1 MGDSTGGAKSGDKGG
16 KAEKAAVDESLE
28 KFKSLQ
34 SDQDKALDA
43 LFEKDNL
50 FQKATGKTFEDTQK
64 SGYAQG
70 YQQFQREREERDAQ
84 KTLAQLTE
92 EAALPGQK
100 FSYYKDKIFA
110 MEDAIRANPNLT
122 NFQKVTQID
131 KLRTQIGLGSG
142 RFEAN
147 KNYGLGERIAGAGM
161 SALQQA
167 TKSTPI
173 TEADFANLTPN
184 QQQQAA
190 MMMSRYKAPVVLTRD
205 GQIQSTGGFKDTF
218 SDIGRGLGSLG
229 EKAFSGDIGFMGA
242 VKNMFAGD
250 QGPVEP
256 IDYLQSDYAD
266 YFATPRYLDTEYG
279 YSPTGDYLGIA
290 GTPTGMQLENM
301 FLAQNTGGGN
311 DVVVSEPAA
320 EDTTTTEQVP
330 YVAGYDPNLPASIVY
345 PNLGGNLVSY
355 EDIINRIG

>member
-1 MGDSTGGAKSGDKGG
+1 MGDSTGGAKSGDK
-16 KAEKAAVDESLE
+16 AEKEIRSQ
-28 KFKSLQ
+28 KT
-34 SDQDKALDA
+34 DQDKALDA
-43 LFEKDNL
+43 LFAKDNA
-50 FQKATGKTFEDTQK
+50 FEKATGRTFEEIQK
-64 SGYAQG
+64 QG
-70 YQQFQREREERDAQ
+70 FSDYREREQRKSEQ
-84 KTLAQLTE
+84 TLADLTK

-100 FSYYKDKIFA
+100 FSYYKDKVFA

-131 KLRTQIGLGSG
+131 KLRSQIGLGSG
-142 RFEAN
+142 NYEPNR
-147 KNYGLGERIAGAGM
+147 NYGLGERIAGAGM

-205 GQIQSTGGFKDTF
+205 GQIQSTGGFKDVF
-218 SDIGRGLGSLG
+218 SDIGRGLGSFA
-229 EKAFSGDIGFMGA
+229 KSAMSGDIGLTGFI
-242 VKNMFAGD
+242 KNMFAGD

-256 IDYLQSDYAD
+256 IDYLQSNYAD
-266 YFATPRYLDTEYG
+266 YFAPSRSFDEQFS

-311 DVVVSEPAA
+311 NVVVPEPAA
-320 EDTTTTEQVP
+320 DDATTTEQVP

>member
-1 MGDSTGGAKSGDKGG
+1 MGDKTGGAKSGDK
-16 KAEKAAVDESLE
+16 AEKNI
-28 KFKSLQ
+28 Q
-34 SDQDKALDA
+34 SQKTDQDKALDA
-43 LFEKDNL
+43 LFAKDNA
-50 FQKATGKTFEDTQK
+50 FEKATGRTFDEIQK
-64 SGYAQG
+64 QG
-70 YQQFQREREERDAQ
+70 FSNYREKEQRKSEQA
-84 KTLAQLTE
+84 LADLTKQ
-92 EAALPGQK
+92 AALSGQK
-100 FSYYKDKIFA
+100 GKYYYDKVFE

-122 NFQKVTQID
+122 NFEKVTQID

-142 RFEAN
+142 RFQAN
-147 KNYGLGERIAGAGM
+147 QNYGLDERIAGAGM
-161 SALQQA
+161 SALQEA
-167 TKSTPI
+167 TRSTPI
-173 TEADFANLTPN
+173 TEADFANLTPE
-184 QQQQAA
+184 QQQKAA

-205 GQIQSTGGFKDTF
+205 GQIQSTGGFKDMF
-218 SDIGRGLGSLG
+218 SDITRGLGSLG
-229 EKAFSGDIGFMGA
+229 EKALSGDIGFMSA

-266 YFATPRYLDTEYG
+266 YFAPSRSFDEQFN

-330 YVAGYDPNLPASIVY
+330 YVAGYNPNLPASIVY
-345 PNLGGNLVSY
+345 PNSGGNLVSY

>member
-1 MGDSTGGAKSGDKGG
+1 MGDKTGGAKSGDK
-16 KAEKAAVDESLE
+16 AEKNI
-28 KFKSLQ
+28 Q
-34 SDQDKALDA
+34 SQKTDQDKALDA
-43 LFEKDNL
+43 LFAKDNA
-50 FQKATGKTFEDTQK
+50 FEKATGRTFDEIQK
-64 SGYAQG
+64 QG
-70 YQQFQREREERDAQ
+70 FSNYREKEQRKSEQA
-84 KTLAQLTE
+84 LADLTKQ
-92 EAALPGQK
+92 AALSGQK
-100 FSYYKDKIFA
+100 GKYYYDKVFE

-122 NFQKVTQID
+122 NFEKVTQID

-142 RFEAN
+142 RFQAN
-147 KNYGLGERIAGAGM
+147 QNYGLDERIAGAGM
-161 SALQQA
+161 SALQEA
-167 TKSTPI
+167 TRSTPI
-173 TEADFANLTPN
+173 TEADFANLTPE
-184 QQQQAA
+184 QQQKAA

-205 GQIQSTGGFKDTF
+205 GQIQSTGGFKDIF

-229 EKAFSGDIGFMGA
+229 EKALSGDIGFMSA

-266 YFATPRYLDTEYG
+266 YFAPSRSFDEQFN

-330 YVAGYDPNLPASIVY
+330 YVAGYNPNLPASIVY
-345 PNLGGNLVSY
+345 PNSGGNLVSY